1 MNITLNQNDTTN
13 ANLKVVLQEADYAP
27 KVDEKIKEYTKK
39 AQIKGFRP
47 GKVPAGLIRKMYGKS
62 ILAEEINGLLSKSVN
77 DYIKE
82 NNLKILGEP
91 LPDETKQNAIDWD
104 NQKEFEFDFELGI
117 LPDFELNPTAG
128 EPVDAYKVE
137 LDEETVNQVYEHLQR
152 QYGETANPET
162 SEAND
167 YLSGELRQVEGDF
180 KTTTLLPINKI
191 KKNQDQ
197 FIGVKPGDVIT
208 FDLQDV
214 FDQDAGAISHVTGL
228 KKSEAAELK
237 GNFEFAVEKI
247 NRTTPAELNQEL

>member
-1 MNITLNQNDTTN
+1 MNITLNQNETTN

-82 NNLKILGEP
+82 NNIRILGEP
-91 LPDETKQNAIDWD
+91 LPDETKQNAIDWE

-117 LPDFELNPTAG
+117 LPDFELNLTDG
-128 EPVDAYKVE
+128 ETLDAYKIE
-137 LDEETVNQVYEHLQR
+137 LDEETINQVHEHLQR

-162 SEAND
+162 SEATD
-167 YLSGELRQVEGDF
+167 YLSGELRQVDGEF

-191 KKNQDQ
+191 KK
-197 FIGVKPGDVIT
+197 IRSSLSV
-208 FDLQDV
+208 
-214 FDQDAGAISHVTGL
+214 
-228 KKSEAAELK
+228 
-237 GNFEFAVEKI
+237 
-247 NRTTPAELNQEL
+247 